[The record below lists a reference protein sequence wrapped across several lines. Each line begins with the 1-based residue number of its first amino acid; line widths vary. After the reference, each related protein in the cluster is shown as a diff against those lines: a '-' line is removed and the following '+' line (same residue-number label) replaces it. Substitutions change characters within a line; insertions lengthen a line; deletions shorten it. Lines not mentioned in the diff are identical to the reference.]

1 MLITKRTP
9 STVLSWI
16 QNLWSAPALEQVQI
30 IEQREPSLEERL
42 TRILSRSRGVKKQTG
57 IELTELLDDVDAV
70 LQILESAMN
79 ILDSRD
85 FDERAKRLRTRL
97 RKTRTRAQSA
107 RAA

>member
-1 MLITKRTP
+1 M
-9 STVLSWI
+9 LSWI
-16 QNLWSAPALEQVQI
+16 QSLWSEPARQQVQT

-42 TRILSRSRGVKKQTG
+42 ERILSRSKGMKGNTDAD
-57 IELTELLDDVDAV
+57 IAELLQDVDAV

-79 ILDSRD
+79 ILDNHD

-97 RKTRTRAQSA
+97 KKTRTRAQNL